1 MQFRINIDKHDF
13 VPTQAAAEPVEAE
26 SVDVAELRRRMYER
40 IARGNALAHVEENA
54 RQAWR
59 K

>member
-1 MQFRINIDKHDF
+1 MQFKINIDKHDF
-13 VPTQAAAEPVEAE
+13 IPTPATDEPIEAE

-40 IARGNALAHVEENA
+40 IAQGNALAHVEEKA
-54 RQAWR
+54 RRAWR